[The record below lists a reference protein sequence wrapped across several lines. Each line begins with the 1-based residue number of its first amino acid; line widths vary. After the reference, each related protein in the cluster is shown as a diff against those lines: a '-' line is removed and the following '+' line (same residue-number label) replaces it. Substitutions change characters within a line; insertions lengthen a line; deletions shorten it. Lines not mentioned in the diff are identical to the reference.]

1 MSLPPSDS
9 SRDTPHHEP
18 SLNSHRSWFLLHGIG
33 AKGTTTL
40 LALLGI
46 SGAERVALALTAIE
60 TLEEREMPTFLMLT
74 NLTAE
79 GVRTLKNHPGRI
91 AEVNREVEQMGVKV
105 VSQYAT
111 LGQYDFVTV
120 VEAPDEKTMAK
131 VSVELGSRGT
141 MTSQTLAALPAE
153 DLSSSL

>member
-1 MSLPPSDS
+1 
-9 SRDTPHHEP
+9 
-18 SLNSHRSWFLLHGIG
+18 
-33 AKGTTTL
+33 
-40 LALLGI
+40 
-46 SGAERVALALTAIE
+46 
-60 TLEEREMPTFLMLT
+60 MPTFLMLT

-141 MTSQTLAALPAE
+141 MTSQTLAAIPAE
-153 DLSSSL
+153 DLSGSL

>member
-1 MSLPPSDS
+1 
-9 SRDTPHHEP
+9 
-18 SLNSHRSWFLLHGIG
+18 
-33 AKGTTTL
+33 
-40 LALLGI
+40 
-46 SGAERVALALTAIE
+46 LTAIE
-60 TLEEREMPTFLMLT
+60 TFGGAEMPTFLMLT